1 MPIFAPRKGGN
12 SETLC
17 AEFTRG
23 AEESGN
29 VVEMVR
35 LHGKKMGFCTAC
47 YACKKTGKCVQKDDV
62 ADILDKMAAA
72 DVIVLSTPVYFYQM
86 NAQMKT
92 LIDRMHTPLQE
103 SSKTADDGASA
114 PREWCGCSG
123 CMVHSGRRHGAHGR
137 RAFPLSGN
145 TFALAHGFTLDLD
158 GVGVV
163 DDPVTDGVGQGG
175 VVQVLVP
182 LAGVVL
188 GAEDGGGH
196 LAPGLY

>member
-1 MPIFAPRKGGN
+1 MCK
-12 SETLC
+12 E
-17 AEFTRG
+17 
-23 AEESGN
+23 
-29 VVEMVR
+29 
-35 LHGKKMGFCTAC
+35 KKAG
-47 YACKKTGKCVQKDDV
+47 
-62 ADILDKMAAA
+62 DKMDHMRKEQPATKIIQFPRGT
-72 DVIVLSTPVYFYQM
+72 DVVSNLYCKRCGALVG
-86 NAQMKT
+86 
-92 LIDRMHTPLQE
+92 MHTPLQE

-137 RAFPLSGN
+137 RAFPLFGN